1 MSLDSSP
8 VEDVED
14 RDRVVLNIDDDLAA
28 DGVEDRIFEEEERR
42 FLNRP
47 PFQEPRSD

>member
-1 MSLDSSP
+1 MSLDSSL

-14 RDRVVLNIDDDLAA
+14 SDRVVLNIDDDLA
-28 DGVEDRIFEEEERR
+28 DGVADRIFEEEERR

>member
-1 MSLDSSP
+1 MSLDSSL

-14 RDRVVLNIDDDLAA
+14 SDRVLNMDDDLA